1 MTTLDTGIVTVV
13 LTAIIGCYVYV
24 HKVAEGMGKR
34 QTETEE
40 SVENEMKKVTV
51 AVTALTL
58 AVSVRLTAIETQLG
72 IQLPQKK
79 GDQK

>member
-1 MTTLDTGIVTVV
+1 MTTLDTGILTVV
-13 LTAIIGCYVYV
+13 LTAIIGCYAYV
-24 HKVAEGMGKR
+24 HKVAGEMGKR
-34 QTETEE
+34 QTATEE
-40 SVENEMKKVTV
+40 GVEKEMKKVTV